1 MSMCTV
7 FSWVAR
13 KQCLLSPECFLD
25 KTVSLC
31 SSSFC
36 TLKPNLSVISD
47 ISWPPTFALQPPV
60 MKRNL
65 FLVLVLESLVGLY
78 RTIQLQL
85 LWHQWL
91 GHSLGYFDVD
101 WFALETNWDHNV
113 ILEIAPKHWILDSCW
128 LWELFLSSKGF
139 LPTVVDKMVIWI
151 KSAHSPSFYFTD
163 S

>member
-1 MSMCTV
+1 MLLEEGICYDQCTV
-7 FSWVAR
+7 FQNS
-13 KQCLLSPECFLD
+13 
-25 KTVSLC
+25 VSLC
-31 SSSFC
+31 PASFC
-36 TLKPNLSVISD
+36 TPSPNLPIAPG
-47 ISWPPTFALQPPV
+47 ISWLPTFAFQPPM
-60 MKRNL
+60 MKSTC
-65 FLVLVLESLVGLY
+65 FLALVLEGLVCLH
-78 RTIQLQL
+78 RIIQLQL